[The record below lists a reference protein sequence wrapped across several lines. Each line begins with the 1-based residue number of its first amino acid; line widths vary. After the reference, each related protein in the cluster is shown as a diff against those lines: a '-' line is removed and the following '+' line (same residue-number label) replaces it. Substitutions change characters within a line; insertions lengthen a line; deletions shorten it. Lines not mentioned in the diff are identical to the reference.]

1 MPIFIRGSGGG
12 SSAKLEGDRYVSPS
26 TSGAVKVTPNSGYDG
41 FKRIFV
47 YGYNTYDVTGT
58 DADDADVL
66 EGETYWSKYD
76 SIRTG
81 TMPTISIPAPTI
93 THSVDSAAKKVSITA
108 SYDISGSGYNG
119 SSMAKSTTITTDIP
133 QETVTGPVF
142 RTGTAT
148 QSSTTTTLAGTAYNA
163 ITGIANTVGNRTL
176 KYLAASASY
185 RVTSP
190 YGERY
195 ISNMYYNASEK
206 KMYVYGY
213 FNDNDI
219 MSEALTTDYL
229 ILGDGV
235 GFDVNKYTLARNY
248 RYMAIYE

>member
-41 FKRIFV
+41 FKRIYV

-66 EGETYWSKYD
+66 EGKTYWSKYD

-93 THSVDSAAKKVSITA
+93 THNVDSAAKKVSITA
-108 SYDISGSGYNG
+108 SYDISGSGYSG
-119 SSMAKSTTITTDIP
+119 SSTEKSTTITIDIP

-148 QSSTTTTLAGTAYNA
+148 QSSTTTT
-163 ITGIANTVGNRTL
+163 IA
-176 KYLAASASY
+176 
-185 RVTSP
+185 
-190 YGERY
+190 
-195 ISNMYYNASEK
+195 
-206 KMYVYGY
+206 
-213 FNDNDI
+213 
-219 MSEALTTDYL
+219 AL
-229 ILGDGV
+229 
-235 GFDVNKYTLARNY
+235 
-248 RYMAIYE
+248 

>member
-1 MPIFIRGSGGG
+1 MPILIRGSGGG

-26 TSGAVKVTPNSGYDG
+26 TSGAVTITPNSGYDG
-41 FKRIFV
+41 FKEVYV

-66 EGETYWSKYD
+66 AGKTYWSKYD

-93 THSVDSAAKKVSITA
+93 SHSVNNAAKKVSITA
-108 SYDISGSGYNG
+108 SYDISGTGYNG
-119 SSMAKSTTITTDIP
+119 SSTAQSTTVTIDIP

-148 QSSTTTTLAGTAYNA
+148 QSSTTTTLLGTAYNA
-163 ITGIANTVGNRTL
+163 ITGIASTIGNRTL
-176 KYLAASASY
+176 KHLAASASY

-195 ISNMYYNASEK
+195 ISNMYYVASEK
-206 KMYVYGY
+206 TMYIYGY
-213 FNDNDI
+213 FSDNDI
-219 MSEALTTDYL
+219 ISEALTSDFL

-235 GFDVNKYTLARNY
+235 GFNVNKYTLARNY

>member
-1 MPIFIRGSGGG
+1 MSIFIRGSGGG
-12 SSAKLEGDRYVSPS
+12 SPAKLEGDRYVSPS
-26 TSGAVKVTPNSGYDG
+26 TSGAVTITPNSGYDG
-41 FKRIFV
+41 FKRAYV
-47 YGYNTYDVTGT
+47 YGYNTYDVSGT

-66 EGETYWSKYD
+66 EDKTYWSKYD

-81 TMPTISIPAPTI
+81 TMPTISLPAPTM
-93 THSVDSAAKKVSITA
+93 THSVNSAAKKVSITA

-119 SSMAKSTTITTDIP
+119 SSTAESTTITIDIP
-133 QETVTGPVF
+133 QDTVTGPVF

-148 QSSTTTTLAGTAYNA
+148 QSSTTTTLLGTTYNA
-163 ITGIANTVGNRTL
+163 ITGIAYTIGNRTL
-176 KYLAASASY
+176 KHLAASASY
-185 RVTSP
+185 RITSP

-206 KMYVYGY
+206 TMYVYGY

-229 ILGDGV
+229 ILDDGV
-235 GFDVNKYTLARNY
+235 GFNVNKYTLARNY
-248 RYMAIYE
+248 RYIAIYE